1 MGERRRPLSARAVA
15 RWKEPPR
22 YLPSDVLALLWRQW
36 PLMIVVFVVI
46 LAIGVI
52 VALKMHT
59 TYPARSSILIR
70 LGQEYVYQPAF
81 GDAARG
87 TTLDNDQVVQSELA
101 ILGSEAVKA
110 QVVQDIGVAR
120 LSPELGRAYAKA
132 SPDKRKDIESAAIR
146 AIEMGLKINS
156 APGNSIVSLSY
167 TSRDPQLSALV
178 LNTLVDEYLRY
189 RRAVLIDKD
198 AGPIQQQLDALQ
210 GRLAKADQDY
220 QAFLTQ
226 NGVESGDYDA
236 EKASLSQIYGQLTTE
251 NYSVQAALSE
261 AQGRLGATA
270 GEVASTQPE
279 IGLYRDLDHSAQDKL
294 AALRTSRA
302 DLLSRYLPGTQPIR
316 DIDQQIIA
324 QEALIRSGLNA
335 TEGAKRVGPN
345 PTYQSLVTEKNT
357 LQAQVASLRDRKA
370 QIAASLAEIAGRR
383 MKLSALDPQ
392 YQDLSRQRDLLTAN
406 VKSLAQRAQESQATE
421 ALAKNGEGNIRVI
434 ERAYPPTTGVS
445 LKKPVMLLSVVFA
458 AFAALCAGLL
468 AAFLSKGYPTPEAVE
483 RELEL
488 PVLIATPRMA

>member
-1 MGERRRPLSARAVA
+1 
-15 RWKEPPR
+15 
-22 YLPSDVLALLWRQW
+22 
-36 PLMIVVFVVI
+36 
-46 LAIGVI
+46 
-52 VALKMHT
+52 
-59 TYPARSSILIR
+59 
-70 LGQEYVYQPAF
+70 
-81 GDAARG
+81 
-87 TTLDNDQVVQSELA
+87 LDNDQVVQSELA
-101 ILGSEAVKA
+101 ILGSAAVKA

-132 SPDKRKDIESAAIR
+132 SPEKRKDVESSAIKMIEQ
-146 AIEMGLKINS
+146 GLKITS

-167 TSRDPQLSALV
+167 TANDPELAALV

-198 AGPIQQQLDALQ
+198 AGPIKAQLDSLQ
-210 GRLAKADQDY
+210 GRLAKADADY
-220 QAFLTQ
+220 QTFLAQ
-226 NGVESGDYDA
+226 NGVQSGDYDA
-236 EKASLSQIYGQLTTE
+236 EKTSLSQIYGQLTTE

-261 AQGRLGATA
+261 AVGRLGATA
-270 GEVASTQPE
+270 GEVSSTQPE
-279 IGLYRDLDHSAQDKL
+279 IGLFRDLDHSAQDKL
-294 AALRTSRA
+294 ATLNTQRA
-302 DLLSRYLPGTQPIR
+302 DLLARYLPGTQPIR
-316 DIDQQIIA
+316 DIDQQIAA
-324 QEALIRSGLNA
+324 QQALIRSGVNA
-335 TEGAKRVGPN
+335 ADGARRVGPN

-370 QIAASLAEIAGRR
+370 QIAASLAEIAERR
-383 MKLSALDPQ
+383 MKLAALDPQ
-392 YQDLSRQRDLLTAN
+392 YQNLSRERELLSAN

-445 LKKPVMLLSVVFA
+445 LKKPVMMLSLLFA

-488 PVLIATPRMA
+488 PVLVAAPSMA